1 MPRISDS
8 GGAIERMQ
16 PDLSKYYLKDNPF
29 LTSPIINVLSKDKR
43 INGRLFCKEIE
54 SSEFS
59 KLMALIA
66 EEYNMIFVYSPSS
79 VLGTGKS
86 ALMAAAYWDL
96 HDRHE
101 NPIWAEATGGVAT
114 SPTLGRVI
122 DSMLV
127 EGVVDRIKKKIG
139 EFSYTKIFHLL
150 NEQFRPIPGLVG
162 ALAKVL
168 QTTPDETAK
177 KFTNIRRS
185 LLTFS
190 ATDVFGYLTALM
202 LAAGLKRPVIFIDQ
216 FEEFVRTHHG
226 YAMLDRL
233 GNEINDLLRATQN
246 RTTLVV
252 SLHPEAESILST
264 AASKYIE
271 ELAPLND
278 QTMVRLRPL
287 EPLASIKL
295 AECYLSEYRIE
306 KSEQPPT
313 YPFNEDVLKYTC
325 LEVHKRPRAFIIALH
340 YALLQ
345 GADAGFP
352 EITPDFIS
360 NEQIHMKIFGKPSE
374 WKKYKDGQL
383 K

>member
-1 MPRISDS
+1 MSVDWNW
-8 GGAIERMQ
+8 G
-16 PDLSKYYLKDNPF
+16 KYYLKDNPF
-29 LTSPIINVLSKDKR
+29 VTSPIINVLSKDKR
-43 INGRLFCKEIE
+43 INGRLFCKEIVSNE
-54 SSEFS
+54 YE
-59 KLMALIA
+59 KLTTLIA
-66 EEYNMIFVYSPSS
+66 EKHNMIFVYSPSS

-96 HDRHE
+96 RDREE

-122 DSMLV
+122 DSMLA
-127 EGVVDRIKKKIG
+127 EGILDRMTSKIG
-139 EFSYTKIFHLL
+139 EVSYHRIFSLL
-150 NEQFRPIPGLVG
+150 SNQFRPIPGLVG
-162 ALAKVL
+162 ALTKIL
-168 QTTPDETAK
+168 QTTPEETAK

-202 LAAGLKRPVIFIDQ
+202 IEVGLRRPVIFIDQ

-252 SLHPEAESILST
+252 SLHPEAETILSS
-264 AASKYIE
+264 AAGKYIE
-271 ELAPLND
+271 ELAPIND
-278 QTMVRLRPL
+278 QTMVKLRSFDPSAL
-287 EPLASIKL
+287 VTLTEY
-295 AECYLSEYRIE
+295 YLNEYRIE
-306 KSEQPPT
+306 KSKCPPT
-313 YPFNEDVLKYTC
+313 YPFTEDVLKYTS
-325 LEVHKRPRAFIIALH
+325 LQVRKRPRAFIIALH

-345 GADAGFP
+345 GGKLGYP
-352 EITPDFIS
+352 EIDESFIS
-360 NEQIHMKIFGKPSE
+360 NEQNHVKIFGQPSE
-374 WKKYKDGQL
+374 WKRYKEGQL